1 MVTGEGLTDSRWV
14 ARSNRAFAAESIH
27 HALERYT
34 VQSNSDWMNGMRE
47 KAEPILQVGNRAVI
61 ADDVEF
67 ERSTSVHYCGLCKA
81 LSVIIIRSR
90 HQLEIRNVTFS
101 RIAPSLAEFS
111 EYMMRVITTGS
122 TGCIALG
129 GTTFWRVSDRLG

>member
-1 MVTGEGLTDSRWV
+1 
-14 ARSNRAFAAESIH
+14 
-27 HALERYT
+27 
-34 VQSNSDWMNGMRE
+34 MRE

-61 ADDVEF
+61 TDDVEF

-81 LSVIIIRSR
+81 LSVTRSR
-90 HQLEIRNVTFS
+90 HPLEVRNVTFS
-101 RIAPSLAEFS
+101 RIAPSLAESS

-129 GTTFWRVSDRLG
+129 GTTFWRVSGRLG